1 MKLNKP
7 KNIYFNAVINPSY
20 NNAPAIYDETLT
32 IPLLD
37 NPSEYYCSV
46 VRFQIPLNAI
56 PFFHFPLDINQNNA
70 NVSNLI
76 LGIRTAGL
84 VKYAERVIYVPNNN
98 LPVPTTTRV
107 TAPYWTNNQA
117 ISDYYNVFSIS
128 QMITLF
134 NNTLATAITAA
145 GLVGSTAVYSYN
157 STTQLITL
165 TVNASFLASGAS
177 IFMNDACENFLAS
190 FQLYE
195 NNNPTVGDDFYHVI
209 TTATTVEDYNA
220 MSLWFDLRR
229 ILVTSN
235 SLPVRFESVPAQN
248 EPGGIGNGL
257 VSYQPILTDFIVALD
272 DVNTASCIAVYNPS
286 AQYRLIDMTS
296 HTPIN
301 KVQISLL
308 YVDKFGNQF
317 PIKLD
322 SSQSASV
329 KLGMF
334 HKSLYEHYSQ

>member
-1 MKLNKP
+1 MKQANC
-7 KNIYFNAVINPSY
+7 YFNCVINPAF
-20 NNAPAIYDETLT
+20 NNAAAIYDETLT

-37 NPSEYYCSV
+37 NPSEYFCSV

-56 PFFHFPLDINQNNA
+56 PFFHFPLDRNQNNA
-70 NVSNLI
+70 NVSDLI
-76 LGIRTAGL
+76 LGIRTVGL
-84 VKYAERVIYVPNNN
+84 VKYPQRVIYVPNNN

-107 TAPYWTNNQA
+107 IAPFWTNNQA
-117 ISDYYNVFSIS
+117 ISDYYSVFSIN

-134 NNTLATAITAA
+134 NNTLVTAITAA
-145 GLVGSTAVYSYN
+145 GLVGPTAIYSYN
-157 STTQLITL
+157 ASTQLITL
-165 TVNASFLASGAS
+165 TVNAAFLAAGCT

-190 FQLYE
+190 FQLFE
-195 NNNPTVGDDFYHVI
+195 NYDVTVGDDFYHVI
-209 TTATTVEDYNA
+209 TSAVTVEDYNA

-229 ILVTSN
+229 IIVTSN

-257 VSYQPILTDFIVALD
+257 VSYQPILTDFIIGLD
-272 DVNTASCIAVYNPS
+272 DVNTASCIAIYNPS

-301 KVQISLL
+301 KVHIALS
-308 YVDKFGNQF
+308 YSDKYNNQF

-322 SSQSASV
+322 RSQSASV
-329 KLGMF
+329 KLGF
-334 HKSLYEHYSQ
+334 FKRSLYEK